1 MVLCLARSG
10 SLGAPCRLN
19 PARQWRVLS
28 WSLGASS
35 SVMKK
40 THKIGIVTALT
51 ILSGLV
57 CFSILAILAAAPHGS
72 YLPLAILFPYAF
84 VARDL
89 VGPDL
94 GVIAAFLALAQFAS
108 YGVVLGQAWVHDRL
122 RPVAARLAIAHSI
135 AAVFSAV
142 ISIVS

>member
-1 MVLCLARSG
+1 
-10 SLGAPCRLN
+10 
-19 PARQWRVLS
+19 
-28 WSLGASS
+28 
-35 SVMKK
+35 MKK

-57 CFSILAILAAAPHGS
+57 CFSIVWISAAVPHGS

-94 GVIAAFLALAQFAS
+94 GVIGAFLALAQFAS
-108 YGVVLGQAWVHDRL
+108 YGVVLGCAWVHDRL
-122 RPVAARLAIAHSI
+122 GPVAARLAFAHSI
-135 AAVFSAV
+135 AAGFSAV